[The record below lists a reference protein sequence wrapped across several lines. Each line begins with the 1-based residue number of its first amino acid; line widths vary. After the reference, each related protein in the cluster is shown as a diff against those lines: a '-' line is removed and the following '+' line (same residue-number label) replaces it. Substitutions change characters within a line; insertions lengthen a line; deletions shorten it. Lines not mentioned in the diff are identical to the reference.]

1 MKRLLTT
8 LLVLTLL
15 PGALFGGSFGS
26 SAKGT
31 TAAEFLQLGVGGRAM
46 GMGGA
51 YTAVADGAD
60 ALYWNP
66 AALTA
71 VGKRAA
77 TFMHAAHLQSSFYD
91 YAAYAQKIGTHGAF
105 GVGLQYLDA
114 GSITETD
121 ANFNAVGT
129 FHPYDLALAAG
140 YAYKLE
146 GGPLAGAALGGSAKY
161 IRSVILH
168 TAQTSAVDLGALS
181 PEYLD
186 RRLRLGVAVLNLG
199 AALKYQDAKENLPLT
214 VKGGGAYRLTSR
226 WLASL
231 DLAAPRD
238 DDPYVAMGT
247 EYRLPLQGEW
257 GFTGR
262 MGYNSQTLGDVSGVT
277 SLCVGVGL
285 DSRGFAFDYA
295 FAPYGGLGITNRF
308 SVSAKF

>member
-1 MKRLLTT
+1 MLTT
-8 LLVLTLL
+8 VFALCLLS
-15 PGALFGGSFGS
+15 GSLFASGFGS

-46 GMGGA
+46 GLAGA
-51 YTAVADGAD
+51 YTAVADDAS

-66 AALTA
+66 AGLAG
-71 VGKRAA
+71 VERRAA
-77 TFMHAAHLQSSFYD
+77 TLMHAAYLESSFYD
-91 YAAYAQKIGTHGAF
+91 YAAYAQNLGGHGVLAAGF
-105 GVGLQYLDA
+105 QYLNF

-140 YAYKLE
+140 YARKLE
-146 GGPLAGAALGGSAKY
+146 GGPLAGAALGGSVKY

-168 TAQTSAVDLGALS
+168 SAQTSAVDLGALS

-199 AALKYQDAKENLPLT
+199 GTLKYQDTKENLPLT
-214 VKGGGAYRLTSR
+214 IKGGGACRLTSR

-247 EYRLPLQGEW
+247 EYRLPLPGGW

-262 MGYNSQTLGDVSGVT
+262 MGYSSQTLGDVSGVAGLT
-277 SLCVGVGL
+277 MGVGL
-285 DSRGFAFDYA
+285 GARGLAFDYA